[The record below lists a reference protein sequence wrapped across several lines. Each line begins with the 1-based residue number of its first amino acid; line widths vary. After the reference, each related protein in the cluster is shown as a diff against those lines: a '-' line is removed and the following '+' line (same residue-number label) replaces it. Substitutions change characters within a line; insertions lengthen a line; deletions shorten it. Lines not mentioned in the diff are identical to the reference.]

1 MRATQGLEY
10 LGCELGFGVAMWGG
24 ISLKTSCRSP
34 MTIRIIVYKTVEE
47 DISLKRWNLRHRR
60 ICEYSLMKEMCSW

>member
-47 DISLKRWNLRHRR
+47 DISLKRWN
-60 ICEYSLMKEMCSW
+60 

>member
-10 LGCELGFGVAMWGG
+10 LGSELGFGVAMWGG

-34 MTIRIIVYKTVEE
+34 MTIIRIIVYKTVEE
-47 DISLKRWNLRHRR
+47 DISLKRWN
-60 ICEYSLMKEMCSW
+60 